1 MDWLAEPVVP
11 PKYGDKRTESF
22 AAGERVKEFQAFKE
36 QAERRLDILETAVS
50 RSDLM
55 LLPSNR
61 FEALGGDREG
71 QFSIR
76 INQQWCVFFE
86 CRRKVTVFQ
95 HRDLRLSFVRRRLW
109 RAIQSIP
116 ADFWPTNSKPWA

>member
-1 MDWLAEPVVP
+1 MNRLAQPAAP
-11 PKYGDKRTESF
+11 PKYRDKRTERF

-36 QAERRLDILETAVS
+36 EAERRLDNLETALS
-50 RSDLM
+50 RRDLM

-76 INQQWCVFFE
+76 INQQWRVCFE
-86 CRRKVTVFQ
+86 WPDENDRPFNI
-95 HRDLRLSFVRRRLW
+95 
-109 RAIQSIP
+109 AICDYHS
-116 ADFWPTNSKPWA
+116 